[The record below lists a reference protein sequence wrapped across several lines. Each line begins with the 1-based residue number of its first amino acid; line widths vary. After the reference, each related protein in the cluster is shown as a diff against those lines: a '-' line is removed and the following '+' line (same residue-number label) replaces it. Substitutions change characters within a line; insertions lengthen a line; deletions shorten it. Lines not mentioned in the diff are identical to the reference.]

1 MGVGSEERKM
11 VRKRKRHIGVDLVIT
26 TICLMAITT
35 LLGKEINL
43 TKLDITY
50 LYMIVFLCVQS
61 ISQKGGD

>member
-1 MGVGSEERKM
+1 MS
-11 VRKRKRHIGVDLVIT
+11 RKRGEEDGEKKRHIGVDLVIT

-61 ISQKGGD
+61 ISQKKG

>member
-1 MGVGSEERKM
+1 M
-11 VRKRKRHIGVDLVIT
+11 VRKKRHIGVDLVIT

-61 ISQKGGD
+61 ISQKKG